1 MGQTVESREYAG
13 GVKLSKR
20 EQLIV
25 LEIGRDR
32 IDTASGFV
40 NYMEESYGF
49 SKSSIWY
56 NLNRLKE
63 KRVLDFASKE
73 RHGEPLA
80 LTKVGMGSLASARR
94 SNAYNREWSA
104 PSVSYRVPIAIAAAR
119 HL

>member
-1 MGQTVESREYAG
+1 M
-13 GVKLSKR
+13 KLSKR

-25 LEIGRDR
+25 LEIGSDR

-49 SKSSIWY
+49 SKSSVWY

-63 KRVLDFASKE
+63 KKVLDFASKE

-80 LTKVGMGSLASARR
+80 LTKAGMSSLGTVRR
-94 SNAYNREWSA
+94 GNAYNREWNA
-104 PSVSYRVPIAIAAAR
+104 PSIGYRVPMMVSAKHI
-119 HL
+119 